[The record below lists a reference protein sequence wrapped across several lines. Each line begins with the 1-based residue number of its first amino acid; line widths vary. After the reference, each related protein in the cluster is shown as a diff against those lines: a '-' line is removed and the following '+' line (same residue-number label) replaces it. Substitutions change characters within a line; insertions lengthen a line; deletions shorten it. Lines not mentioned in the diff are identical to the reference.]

1 MSFDLGLQGYDEAR
15 GREFERQVVER
26 VRELPGVRD
35 ASLTDLLPL
44 SLNYTSTNAYVE
56 GQPPARGANVP
67 NPMAASVGA
76 DYFRAMGIPLVAGRG
91 VAGRDE
97 KDAPRVV
104 VVNETFAR
112 RFWPGADPARE
123 AVGKRLSFESD
134 QGPWVQIVGVARD
147 GKYWTL
153 AEAPQMF
160 VYVPLTQSYDSS
172 VTLVVRAQGDP
183 RALVPAIREEVR
195 RLDPSLPAFDV
206 KTLSEHMGVSLF
218 PARVAAALLGAF
230 GLVALLLAAMG
241 VYGVVSYAAAQRTR
255 EIGIRVA
262 LGAQGRDVLRLVAGR
277 GMLLVGV
284 GLGLGLACAL
294 ALTRF
299 MEGLLYG
306 VSATDPL
313 TFALVVLLLG
323 GVALLACLA
332 PARRAAK
339 VDPVVALRYE

>member
-1 MSFDLGLQGYDEAR
+1 
-15 GREFERQVVER
+15 
-26 VRELPGVRD
+26 
-35 ASLTDLLPL
+35 
-44 SLNYTSTNAYVE
+44 
-56 GQPPARGANVP
+56 
-67 NPMAASVGA
+67 
-76 DYFRAMGIPLVAGRG
+76 
-91 VAGRDE
+91 
-97 KDAPRVV
+97 
-104 VVNETFAR
+104 
-112 RFWPGADPARE
+112 
-123 AVGKRLSFESD
+123 
-134 QGPWVQIVGVARD
+134 VARD

-160 VYVPLTQSYDSS
+160 VYVPLTQSYDSA

-183 RALVPAIREEVR
+183 RALVPAIREKVR
-195 RLDPSLPAFDV
+195 RLDPTLPAFDV
-206 KTLSEHMGVSLF
+206 KTLEEPMGVSLF

-284 GLGLGLACAL
+284 GVAAGLACAL

-323 GVALLACLA
+323 GVALLACLV